1 MAAPMRSGRGQVI
14 AATRFGDCRR
24 RAVGGRFGTDSIRE
38 TPRLSR
44 RIRGFI
50 VSVGQQTPPALALG
64 ILDWFYR

>member
-24 RAVGGRFGTDSIRE
+24 RAVGGRFGADSIRE
-38 TPRLSR
+38 TPWLSR
-44 RIRGFI
+44 RIRG
-50 VSVGQQTPPALALG
+50 VGQQTPPVLALG